1 MRFVNSIQKCLKSS
15 EPDINEHPIDD
26 FIDNYWVMN
35 IPNTLTKNENQ
46 EKVYGLIKE
55 ILNL

>member
-1 MRFVNSIQKCLKSS
+1 MRFVNLVQKFLKSS

-35 IPNTLTKNENQ
+35 IPNSLTKNENQ
-46 EKVYGLIKE
+46 EKVHGLIKE